1 MSRLLRVLIVE
12 DDTDD
17 CELLLRELR
26 RGGFDPAWKRVE
38 TAREFRESL
47 EHESWEIILCDYKLP
62 RFSAHEALQFLKDTA
77 RDIPCIV
84 VSGTIGEE
92 TAVSLMKEGARDF
105 IVKELTNR
113 LNPAIER
120 ELKEAEVRRER
131 NRAARALRDSEE
143 RYRGLFHNNH
153 AVMLIID
160 PETGAIVDA
169 NPAACR
175 YYGYAVSEIRRL
187 NITDIHQH
195 PRQEVFE
202 AIQKAKGKKR
212 SHFFFTHRLA
222 GGEIRP
228 VEVYSGPVHIDGK
241 ELVYSIVHDI
251 SERREAEKRLL
262 ESEARFRRLSQEFHA
277 LLDAIP
283 DNLTLLSP
291 RMEVLWANRRAGRL
305 AGRDAA
311 DLMGEHC
318 YTLWYQRSEP
328 CAVCPVARSFESGA
342 AEQGQIRTPDGR
354 LWDVRTTPIK
364 DEEGAVVSV
373 VELARDITDQENMQ
387 IQLRQSQKMEALGTL
402 AGGIAHDFNNI
413 LGIIVGYTE
422 MARWQTTKGDA
433 IWNNLEQVLIAADRA
448 KDLVKQILAFSRHSE
463 QKRRPVGAAEVA
475 REAMKLLRASLPA
488 TIEIRTAVRTES
500 MILADPTQIHQLF
513 MNLCANSAYAMQ
525 ENGGILEVTL
535 EDVELAENEV
545 PPFSGIRPG
554 RHVKLTLSDTGPGI
568 DPEILDR
575 VFDPFFTT
583 KPPGQGTGLG
593 LAVVHGIVK
602 SHDGAIQVESV
613 PGKGTCFHIFFP
625 AIKAPAEIEAPAAA
639 VFPGGNE
646 RILLVDDEPALAR
659 AMKLMLERLGYR
671 VACKTSG
678 LEALEAFKNRAEEA
692 QRVDLVITD
701 MTMPQVTGTELAR
714 QIMALR
720 PGLPVILCTGFSE
733 KVSAEKVK
741 DMGIRGFLMKPVTIS
756 DLAATVREAL
766 DDAKAGSEGRPREI
780 PRRKS
785 P

>member
-62 RFSAHEALQFLKDTA
+62 RFSAHEALQVLKDTA

-92 TAVSLMKEGARDF
+92 TAVSLMKEGAR
-105 IVKELTNR
+105 
-113 LNPAIER
+113 
-120 ELKEAEVRRER
+120 
-131 NRAARALRDSEE
+131 
-143 RYRGLFHNNH
+143 
-153 AVMLIID
+153 
-160 PETGAIVDA
+160 
-169 NPAACR
+169 
-175 YYGYAVSEIRRL
+175 
-187 NITDIHQH
+187 
-195 PRQEVFE
+195 
-202 AIQKAKGKKR
+202 
-212 SHFFFTHRLA
+212 
-222 GGEIRP
+222 
-228 VEVYSGPVHIDGK
+228 
-241 ELVYSIVHDI
+241 
-251 SERREAEKRLL
+251 
-262 ESEARFRRLSQEFHA
+262 
-277 LLDAIP
+277 
-283 DNLTLLSP
+283 
-291 RMEVLWANRRAGRL
+291 
-305 AGRDAA
+305 
-311 DLMGEHC
+311 
-318 YTLWYQRSEP
+318 
-328 CAVCPVARSFESGA
+328 
-342 AEQGQIRTPDGR
+342 
-354 LWDVRTTPIK
+354 
-364 DEEGAVVSV
+364 
-373 VELARDITDQENMQ
+373 
-387 IQLRQSQKMEALGTL
+387 
-402 AGGIAHDFNNI
+402 
-413 LGIIVGYTE
+413 
-422 MARWQTTKGDA
+422 
-433 IWNNLEQVLIAADRA
+433 
-448 KDLVKQILAFSRHSE
+448 
-463 QKRRPVGAAEVA
+463 
-475 REAMKLLRASLPA
+475 EAMKLLRSSLPA

-545 PPFSGIRPG
+545 PPFSSIRPG

-602 SHDGAIQVESV
+602 SHEGAIQVESV
-613 PGKGTCFHIFFP
+613 HGKGTCFHIFFP
-625 AIKAPAEIEAPAAA
+625 AIEAPAEIEAPAGA
-639 VFPGGNE
+639 VFPGGSE
-646 RILLVDDEPALAR
+646 RILLVDDEPALAQ
-659 AMKLMLERLGYR
+659 ATKLMLEQLGYR
-671 VACKTSG
+671 VVCKTSG
-678 LEALEAFKNRAEEA
+678 IEALEAFKNRAEEA

-701 MTMPQVTGTELAR
+701 MTIPLVTGTELAP

-720 PGLPVILCTGFSE
+720 PGVPVILCTGFSE
-733 KVSAEKVK
+733 KVSPEKVK
-741 DMGIRGFLMKPVTIS
+741 DMGIRGFLMKPVTIH